1 MKVRQPFGSQIRK
14 SRSKMG
20 GFHYAE
26 NERGCCKSRWIIYW
40 SSSSIFIPQKQK
52 TGSVLFNY
60 WATNWRIWITVYC
73 IRFTL
78 SKETVFIDGTKLEAC
93 ANKYTFVWKKSVG
106 KWEEKMF
113 QKIQESIQLLNREYL
128 QDFSIAPETRTQDL
142 QKIVLALEERCRTGN
157 NITVVVRVELFVD
170 IHPALGFLDVDTILF
185 LLWSSLFAIT
195 FTSVG

>member
-1 MKVRQPFGSQIRK
+1 MMI
-14 SRSKMG
+14 
-20 GFHYAE
+20 
-26 NERGCCKSRWIIYW
+26 
-40 SSSSIFIPQKQK
+40 
-52 TGSVLFNY
+52 LFKY

-73 IRFTL
+73 VRLTL
-78 SKETVFIDGTKLEAC
+78 SKETVFIDGTKLEVC

-195 FTSVG
+195 FTSVGFICEAEITVMAASVFHKMVTSCG

>member
-1 MKVRQPFGSQIRK
+1 MWLLSGQKAPDHSTVARFRTGFLADACEDLFYQMVRRLEDAG
-14 SRSKMG
+14 
-20 GFHYAE
+20 E
-26 NERGCCKSRWIIYW
+26 
-40 SSSSIFIPQKQK
+40 
-52 TGSVLFNY
+52 
-60 WATNWRIWITVYC
+60 
-73 IRFTL
+73 L

-93 ANKYTFVWKKSVG
+93 GNKYTFVWKKSVG

-185 LLWSSLFAIT
+185 LL
-195 FTSVG
+195 